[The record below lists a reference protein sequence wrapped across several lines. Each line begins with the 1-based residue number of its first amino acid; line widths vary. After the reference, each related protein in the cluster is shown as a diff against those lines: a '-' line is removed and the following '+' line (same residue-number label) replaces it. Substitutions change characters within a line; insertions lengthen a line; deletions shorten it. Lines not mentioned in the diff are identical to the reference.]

1 MNNLKEIPFGMKI
14 EKSDISDLLIVR
26 NTIIV
31 PEITFY
37 IPDDY
42 KENAIKLKN
51 NYSRR

>member
-1 MNNLKEIPFGMKI
+1 MNYLREIPFGMKV

-31 PEITFY
+31 PGNTLY

-42 KENAIKLKN
+42 KENSISIKN
-51 NYSRR
+51 NYFRR

>member
-1 MNNLKEIPFGMKI
+1 MNDLREIPFGMKV

-31 PEITFY
+31 PENTFY

-42 KENAIKLKN
+42 KVNNIKLKN
-51 NYSRR
+51 NYFRR